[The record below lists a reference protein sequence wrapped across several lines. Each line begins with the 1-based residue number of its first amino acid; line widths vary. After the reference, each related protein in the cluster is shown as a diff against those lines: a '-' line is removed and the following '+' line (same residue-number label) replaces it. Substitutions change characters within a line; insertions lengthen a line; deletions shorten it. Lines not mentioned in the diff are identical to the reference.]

1 MQEEFLHYLFEYQL
15 IENTE
20 FEIISP
26 GLKNNDSGPD
36 FFNSKIRIGET
47 VWAGNVEIHIN
58 ASDWHKHGHQ
68 KDKAYDNIIL
78 HLVLKNDKDIFST
91 KGELIPAFEI
101 KYNSEIYKNYN
112 SLISNSLWVH
122 CEKELPNIDTL
133 TKISFLDKL
142 AIDRLQRKTEFFDQ
156 LLEYNNNNWEETFFQ
171 ALAKGFGG
179 KVNNIPF
186 ELLSKSVSLN
196 TILKNRGNILS
207 IEAILYGQSGL
218 LEDDSITDS
227 YYSKLQNEY
236 KFLKQKYQLEAIRP
250 ELWKFSKIRPYNF
263 PTIKISLIAQ
273 LLNQY
278 NSLFSKVIDCKTIIE
293 LETLFEIKASEYWEE
308 HYTFGKASKSL
319 SKRIGKSSK
328 HNLIINTI
336 IPFVYVYATQTN
348 KEELKERCIDW
359 LIAIP
364 PEKNNITKKWEER
377 GFENKNAMES
387 QALIELKN
395 EKCSKH
401 LCLDCRIAHKILTL
415 SWLNN

>member
-1 MQEEFLHYLFEYQL
+1 MQEEFLHHLFEYQL

-58 ASDWHKHGHQ
+58 ASDWYKHGHQ
-68 KDKAYDNIIL
+68 TDKAYDNIIL
-78 HLVLKNDKDIFST
+78 HLVLRKDKDIFAT
-91 KGELIPAFEI
+91 TGELIPTFEI
-101 KYNSEIYKNYN
+101 KFNPTIYKNYN
-112 SLISNSLWVH
+112 SLIGNKLWVH
-122 CEKELPNIDTL
+122 CENELSKIDIL
-133 TKISFLDKL
+133 TKISFLDNL
-142 AIDRLQRKTEFFDQ
+142 AIERLQRKTKVFEQ

-179 KVNNIPF
+179 KVNYIPF
-186 ELLSKSVSLN
+186 ELLSKSVNLN

-207 IEAILYGQSGL
+207 IEAILYGQAGL
-218 LEDDSITDS
+218 LEDDSVTDS
-227 YYSKLQNEY
+227 YYSELKKEY
-236 KFLKQKYQLEAIRP
+236 KFLKQKYLLENIRP

-273 LLNQY
+273 LLNQS
-278 NSLFSKVIDCKTIIE
+278 NNLFSKILDCKTITE
-293 LETLFEIKASEYWEE
+293 LETIFEVKTSEYWEE
-308 HYTFGKASKSL
+308 HYIFGKTSKKL
-319 SKRIGKSSK
+319 TKRIGESSK
-328 HNLIINTI
+328 HNLIINTV
-336 IPFVYVYATQTN
+336 IPFLYVYAEKAN
-348 KEELKERCIDW
+348 KTKLKEKCIDW
-359 LIAIP
+359 LNALP

-377 GFENKNAMES
+377 GFENRNAMES

-415 SWLNN
+415 SWLSK